1 MKIGL
6 IAMSGVRVCNPELAA
21 LGVTLPGFVRRGR
34 VIASLPSLGLLT
46 VAGLTPPGHEVT
58 YLEVDALDEVAEWPE
73 FDLVGISSLTAR
85 IQDAYAVA
93 ARYRARGT
101 PVVMGGLHVSVLS
114 DEALGHCDAVVV
126 NGAEGVWPLVVQ
138 DAAAGRLQRR
148 YVGATDGVFA
158 PPLYAE
164 PRFDLLAGR
173 AYNRV
178 TVQTSRGCPRA
189 CEFCAASLLIARRFN
204 QKPVAQ
210 VLAEIRAAKRWFRQP
225 FFEFADDNTFLDRRW
240 GRELLT
246 ALRGEELHWF
256 TETDASVA
264 DDAAFCDL
272 LAEAGCRQLLI
283 GMESPVASDLT
294 GLDPAEWK
302 RRQAPRYRRVIDT
315 LQTRGVSVN
324 GCFIL
329 GLDTHTPEVFPLVRD
344 FVRES
349 GLAEVQCTVLTPF
362 PGTPLHARLKREGR
376 LLAEE
381 FWPGCTLFD
390 VNYRPAQMSVGELEA
405 GMRWLFS
412 ELYSG
417 PETARRKRGWVGST
431 RAG

>member
-1 MKIGL
+1 
-6 IAMSGVRVCNPELAA
+6 
-21 LGVTLPGFVRRGR
+21 
-34 VIASLPSLGLLT
+34 
-46 VAGLTPPGHEVT
+46 
-58 YLEVDALDEVAEWPE
+58 
-73 FDLVGISSLTAR
+73 
-85 IQDAYAVA
+85 
-93 ARYRARGT
+93 
-101 PVVMGGLHVSVLS
+101 
-114 DEALGHCDAVVV
+114 
-126 NGAEGVWPLVVQ
+126 
-138 DAAAGRLQRR
+138 
-148 YVGATDGVFA
+148 
-158 PPLYAE
+158 
-164 PRFDLLAGR
+164 
-173 AYNRV
+173 
-178 TVQTSRGCPRA
+178 
-189 CEFCAASLLIARRFN
+189 
-204 QKPVAQ
+204 
-210 VLAEIRAAKRWFRQP
+210 
-225 FFEFADDNTFLDRRW
+225 
-240 GRELLT
+240 
-246 ALRGEELHWF
+246 
-256 TETDASVA
+256 
-264 DDAAFCDL
+264 
-272 LAEAGCRQLLI
+272 
-283 GMESPVASDLT
+283 
-294 GLDPAEWK
+294 LDPAEWK